1 MSLSNIKYELES
13 IFYIQYFN
21 NFININAF
29 DVKLFKKLN
38 ILRINLQKK
47 TKIFLNK
54 KIIL

>member
-1 MSLSNIKYELES
+1 LSLSNIKYELES